1 MNTLNQMKKPVF
13 TALVFSILIL
23 SYLPSFADGP
33 INFDALGNV
42 TYENG
47 EYFLTIPDVEVGEF
61 EAWVRWKLN
70 FATAGWDLVDLG
82 LTSDVT
88 GPFNAGGEYIY
99 NSEKGVLIVD
109 TEWSNYKG
117 CGLDVGTEV
126 WFVSN
131 ITSTTMTWYEPHSP
145 IDYEDNDN
153 ITWSR
158 SSGIS
163 GDIIGTWN
171 TSVRQNSY
179 SVTVNSDG
187 SFTIVGNIVQCGD

>member
-47 EYFLTIPDVEVGEF
+47 EYYLNIPEVEVGEL

-70 FATAGWDLVDLG
+70 FNNAGWDIVDFG
-82 LTSDVT
+82 LTSDVK
-88 GPFNAGGEYIY
+88 GPVNAGGEYIY
-99 NSEKGVLIVD
+99 NSEKGVLIGK
-109 TEWSNYKG
+109 TKWSNYKG
-117 CGLDVGTEV
+117 CGLNVGTDV
-126 WFVSN
+126 LFVSS

-163 GDIIGTWN
+163 GDIIGT
-171 TSVRQNSY
+171 
-179 SVTVNSDG
+179 
-187 SFTIVGNIVQCGD
+187 

>member
-1 MNTLNQMKKPVF
+1 MNTLNQMKKPIF

-33 INFDALGNV
+33 IDFDALGNV

-47 EYFLTIPDVEVGEF
+47 EYFLNIPDVEVGEF
-61 EAWVRWKLN
+61 EARVRWKLN
-70 FATAGWDLVDLG
+70 YVTAGWDLVDLG

-88 GPFNAGGEYIY
+88 GTFNAGGKYIY
-99 NSEKGVLIVD
+99 NSEKAVLIVEN
-109 TEWSNYKG
+109 EWSNFKG
-117 CGLDVGTEV
+117 CGLDVGMNV

-131 ITSTTMTWYEPHSP
+131 ITSTTMTWYEPQSP

-158 SSGIS
+158 SSGTS
-163 GDIIGTWN
+163 GDIVGTWN
-171 TSVRQNSY
+171 AFLEPNSY
-179 SVTVNSDG
+179 FVTFNSDG
-187 SFTIVGNIVQCGD
+187 YFTVVGNIVQCGD